1 MQIIEKVLNE
11 REFDLSNIDEGMQ
24 IQQCFNI
31 FPGMDTAF
39 HKLAETKLTNFDS
52 SSISL
57 LFQVANSANLNPDL
71 KKKYF
76 LPLIEN
82 IIGKTPLDIVF
93 RENKNVNL
101 AY

>member
-1 MQIIEKVLNE
+1 MQ
-11 REFDLSNIDEGMQ
+11 
-24 IQQCFNI
+24 
-31 FPGMDTAF
+31 TAF

-57 LFQVANSANLNPDL
+57 LFQVAANADKNVDL
-71 KKKYF
+71 KRKYY

-82 IIGKTPLDIVF
+82 IKGKTPLDIVF
-93 RENKNVNL
+93 GKNKNVNL